1 MQHWKLTRDAD
12 GIARLTFDRAGAT
25 TNTLGAPVLAEFNEA
40 LDLLDREPPRGLVIA
55 SGKANGFIA
64 GADIDEFGEI
74 ENEAG
79 AVALVKR
86 GWDTFERLAAVKY
99 PTVAL
104 VRGFCLG
111 GGFELALACRYR
123 VVIDEPG
130 TRLGLPEVM
139 LGIVPGW
146 GGMKRLPRLAG
157 APAALDLMLTG
168 RTIDAR
174 RAKKLGVA
182 DECVPARIMENTVR
196 GILNA
201 LPPPRRLAFPLSLT
215 LNPLVRRII
224 AAQAR
229 KQVAKR
235 ARREHYPAPYAIL
248 DIWVKYDGDALAVPP
263 SDPASIPSL
272 LKTPT
277 AGNLIRLF
285 KLQERMKA
293 FGKEGDFKAT
303 HVHVVGAG
311 TMGGDIAAWCA
322 LRGLT
327 VTLQDQDAQ
336 RLAPAMGRAA
346 KLFADRLRDPRRV
359 RDAVDRLIPDVAG
372 DGVARADVV
381 IEAIF
386 ENVDAKR
393 ALFAAVEAKAKPTA
407 ILATNTSSIPLED
420 IATAMADPTR
430 LVGLHFFNPVAKMM
444 LVEIVHGRQ
453 TSDAL
458 IAPAAAFVRQIDR
471 LPLPVKSAPGFLVN
485 RVLAPYL
492 MTAMRCVDEGI
503 APEAIDEAALEFGMP
518 MGPIEL
524 ADTVGLDIC
533 VAVGKM
539 LSPDAAPPQEARR
552 TRRGGAS
559 RSQDQARILRLRHRQ
574 AGKAAGRCRS
584 ARARAA
590 ADRAVRHGGEGGACG
605 RHRHRCRP
613 RRRGRDFRHRVRPVS
628 RRPAALRAD
637 ARSTR
642 AAHRVRLTAARSA
655 RARGR
660 RAPQAA
666 CAGATGVACA
676 AWSGIA
682 FLRRCEVVVRRTA
695 EGPPRDDPF
704 AWNDCPIDG
713 HGGDSW
719 KSPGSSTTRK
729 ACPPRSTSTSTRRSA
744 RCSRRAR
751 QSSRTA
757 RLSRAWARRTP
768 SASSTRFPALSAR
781 TCRPT
786 AVRRARASR

>member
-1 MQHWKLTRDAD
+1 MQHWTLTRDDD
-12 GIARLTFDRAGAT
+12 GLARLTFDRAGST
-25 TNTLGAPVLAEFNEA
+25 TNTLGAPVLAELNEA
-40 LDLLDREPPRGLVIA
+40 LDQLDRDPPRGLVIA

-64 GADIDEFGEI
+64 GADIDEFGQL
-74 ENEAG
+74 ENETG
-79 AVALVKR
+79 AIALIKR
-86 GWDTFERLAAVKY
+86 GWDTFERIAAVKY
-99 PTVAL
+99 PTLAL

-111 GGFELALACRYR
+111 GGLELALACRYR

-174 RAKKLGVA
+174 RAKKLGIA

-196 GILNA
+196 GLLKS
-201 LPPPRRLAFPLSLT
+201 LPRPRRLGFPQSLT

-224 AAQAR
+224 AARAK
-229 KQVAKR
+229 KQVSER

-248 DIWVKYDGDALAVPP
+248 DIWVKCDGNALAVPA

-277 AGNLIRLF
+277 AGNLIRLY
-285 KLQERMKA
+285 KLQERLKA
-293 FGKEGDFKAT
+293 LGKEDASKAA

-327 VTLQDQDAQ
+327 VTLQDQNAD

-359 RDAVDRLIPDVAG
+359 RDAADRLIPDVAG
-372 DGVARADVV
+372 AGVARADVI

-386 ENVDAKR
+386 ENVEAKR
-393 ALFAAVEAKAKPTA
+393 SLFAAIEAKAKPTA

-420 IATAMADPTR
+420 IATAMNDPSR
-430 LVGLHFFNPVAKMM
+430 LIGLHFFNPVAKMM

-453 TSDAL
+453 TRPEL

-492 MTAMRCVDEGI
+492 MAAMRCVDEGI
-503 APEAIDEAALEFGMP
+503 APETVDEAALEFGMP

-533 VAVGKM
+533 VAVGRM
-539 LSPDAAPPQEARR
+539 LTPDAAPPKKLTELVAAGYLGRKTKRGFYDYTTGKPTKLSPGAVPAGLALRLIGPFVAEAKAALAEGIVADADLVDAGAIFG
-552 TRRGGAS
+552 TGFAPFRGGPLHYATGEG
-559 RSQDQARILRLRHRQ
+559 QAAQ
-574 AGKAAGRCRS
+574 SPAAG
-584 ARARAA
+584 
-590 ADRAVRHGGEGGACG
+590 
-605 RHRHRCRP
+605 
-613 RRRGRDFRHRVRPVS
+613 
-628 RRPAALRAD
+628 
-637 ARSTR
+637 
-642 AAHRVRLTAARSA
+642 
-655 RARGR
+655 
-660 RAPQAA
+660 
-666 CAGATGVACA
+666 
-676 AWSGIA
+676 
-682 FLRRCEVVVRRTA
+682 
-695 EGPPRDDPF
+695 
-704 AWNDCPIDG
+704 
-713 HGGDSW
+713 
-719 KSPGSSTTRK
+719 
-729 ACPPRSTSTSTRRSA
+729 
-744 RCSRRAR
+744 
-751 QSSRTA
+751 
-757 RLSRAWARRTP
+757 
-768 SASSTRFPALSAR
+768 
-781 TCRPT
+781 
-786 AVRRARASR
+786 